1 MSLVHITSPPTQEVN
16 FGCSFNGC
24 IYDADGKPGSSA
36 AAPFPFPGF
45 REFSLVLRV
54 GTQLFQGGKNAQF
67 TVPVGGSLELCQN
80 PINSAANITGGWEV
94 DIDVDE
100 LGTPITP

>member
-1 MSLVHITSPPTQEVN
+1 MRL
-16 FGCSFNGC
+16 G
-24 IYDADGKPGSSA
+24 
-36 AAPFPFPGF
+36 
-45 REFSLVLRV
+45 VLRV

-67 TVPVGGSLELCQN
+67 TVPVGGNLELCQN